1 MSVPRIATGVSKS
14 AITVLVHM
22 PVAVMLAIA
31 LVEMESLV
39 MVQKNSIL
47 IAMQHRSIFI
57 FTLICDRY

>member
-22 PVAVMLAIA
+22 LVAVMLAIA

-39 MVQKNSIL
+39 MVRKNSIL

-57 FTLICDRY
+57 FYFNL